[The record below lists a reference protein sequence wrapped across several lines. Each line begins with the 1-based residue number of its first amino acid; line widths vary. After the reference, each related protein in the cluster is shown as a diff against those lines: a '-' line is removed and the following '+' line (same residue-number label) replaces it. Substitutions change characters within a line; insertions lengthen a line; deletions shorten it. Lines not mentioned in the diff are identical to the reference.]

1 MRKKKHPEHV
11 NHERWLVSFA
21 DFMTLLF
28 AFFVVMFS
36 VSQVDSQKVG
46 RFTQSFQ
53 AAIGIELVPGGQGIM
68 PSEGAGMFPGDK
80 PPEEVPEEGGKG
92 KGKGKGKGGTKDEL
106 KALAEA
112 LEAHAK
118 VRKELA
124 GLKIVRRG
132 NELVLRLDETILFTS
147 GDDQISDDARL
158 VLKAIGEE
166 LKDRPVLVRVE
177 GHTDD
182 QPIST
187 GRFRSN
193 WDLSTARATS
203 VVTTLAALADVKPN
217 RLAAMGYAEYQPL
230 GDNSTKEGRSQN
242 RRVDFV
248 LTVEVPQPVP

>member
-92 KGKGKGKGGTKDEL
+92 KGKGKGKGGNKDEL

-112 LEAHAK
+112 LEAQAK

-132 NELVLRLDETILFTS
+132 NELVLRLEAAWSKPASTATCGNVFVRVGGGGGCVCVRVCVRVTGRWGGDES
-147 GDDQISDDARL
+147 GD
-158 VLKAIGEE
+158 G
-166 LKDRPVLVRVE
+166 RV
-177 GHTDD
+177 
-182 QPIST
+182 S
-187 GRFRSN
+187 
-193 WDLSTARATS
+193 
-203 VVTTLAALADVKPN
+203 
-217 RLAAMGYAEYQPL
+217 
-230 GDNSTKEGRSQN
+230 
-242 RRVDFV
+242 
-248 LTVEVPQPVP
+248 